1 MRKNSFLLVVMLF
14 VALSLGFVS
23 CDFNNESTPND
34 NTEQNGT
41 IDNNE
46 GIFEPIINYPLVDL
60 GLSVIWAGYNVG
72 AKSPEEYGDYFA
84 WGEVAPKEIYGAN
97 YFDTTD
103 GCETY
108 LKYNNNGGKTILEAT
123 DDAATVNMGGSWR
136 MPTKEEIE
144 ELIDGCTWEFTLK
157 NDVKVC
163 IGTSK
168 INGNSI
174 CFPLAGIRTD
184 GEEIRL
190 DFPVGGY
197 WSSSLDTSDDDC
209 AEGIY
214 FGWDGDDTEVES
226 GDLTTRYMGASI
238 RGVCK

>member
-1 MRKNSFLLVVMLF
+1 MANKKFYVVFEGKKTGIYETWAECQSQTKGVSGSKFKSFP
-14 VALSLGFVS
+14 
-23 CDFNNESTPND
+23 TR
-34 NTEQNGT
+34 
-41 IDNNE
+41 
-46 GIFEPIINYPLVDL
+46 
-60 GLSVIWAGYNVG
+60 
-72 AKSPEEYGDYFA
+72 EEAEKAFA
-84 WGEVAPKEIYGAN
+84 SYKGHKE
-97 YFDTTD
+97 
-103 GCETY
+103 
-108 LKYNNNGGKTILEAT
+108 L
-123 DDAATVNMGGSWR
+123 
-136 MPTKEEIE
+136 TKEEIE
-144 ELIDGCTWEFTLK
+144 ELIDGCSWEFTLK

-184 GEEIRL
+184 GEEIEL
-190 DFPVGGY
+190 DFPIGGY

-226 GDLTTRYMGASI
+226 GALTTRYMGCSI